1 MKILVIGGTQFVGRA
16 FVTEALARGH
26 EVTTFNRGVS
36 AADLPGVEAVHGDRQ
51 VAADLERLVDGG
63 RRWDAV
69 VDTCGYVPRV
79 VGAAA
84 RALSG
89 HADTYLYVSSLAAV
103 RDWGTA
109 PTVDDD
115 SPTHDCSPDAG
126 EDDGDYG
133 VLKAGCERAVV
144 RDFAGDTLLFRA
156 GVIVGP
162 HDNVGQMDSWLWR
175 LRTAEGERRRVLA
188 PGSPDIG
195 MRIIDARDIALFGL
209 RCLEERRTGPFVVAA
224 PERHTTYGDWL
235 AACAAA
241 TGSRAE
247 LVWADDAFLLERGV
261 EPWSDLAMWIP
272 DRPDQLTLWATATDR
287 AEAAGLV
294 CRPIAETARDAW
306 AVLSDRTPP
315 ELPLVNSWGHRAGLA
330 PERERELL
338 AAWDGLRSGAH
349 A

>member
-1 MKILVIGGTQFVGRA
+1 VKILVIGGSQFVGRA
-16 FVTEALARGH
+16 FVAEALGRGH

-36 AADLPGVEAVHGDRQ
+36 AADLPGVKAIRGDRQ
-51 VAADLERLVDGG
+51 VPADLERLVDQGG
-63 RRWDAV
+63 RWDAV
-69 VDTCGYVPRV
+69 VDTCGYVPQV

-109 PTVDDD
+109 PSINDD
-115 SPTHDCSPDAG
+115 SPTHDCSPEAG
-126 EDDGDYG
+126 PDDGDYG
-133 VLKAGCERAVV
+133 FLKAGCERAVV
-144 RDFAGDTLLFRA
+144 RDFAGDALVFRA

-162 HDNVGQMDSWLWR
+162 HDNVGQLDSWLWR

-188 PGSPDIG
+188 PGAPDVG

-209 RCLEERRTGPFVVAA
+209 RCLEERRTGPFVVVA
-224 PERHTTYGDWL
+224 PERHATYGELL

-247 LVWADDAFLLERGV
+247 LVWADDAFLLEREV
-261 EPWSDLAMWIP
+261 EPWSDLAMWVPWP
-272 DRPDQLTLWATATDR
+272 DALRMWTTAADR
-287 AEAAGLV
+287 AEAAGLI
-294 CRPIAETARDAW
+294 CRPITETVRDAW

-315 ELPLVNSWGHRAGLA
+315 QLPLVNSWGLRAGLP

-338 AAWDGLRSGAH
+338 AAWDAH
-349 A
+349 RRATRA